1 MARIHVGQFN
11 DSFPPTIDG
20 VAQVVKNYA
29 SCLHRSHC
37 DVTVVTPEY
46 KNVRDDYPFEV
57 YRYQSI
63 PLDHRIGYRAG
74 NVFSPEALVQ
84 LRRKK
89 FDLMHVHAPFA
100 SSVLVSNL
108 NHRPHV
114 PVVLTYHTKFEV
126 DIEKRVT
133 NTMFRKIAMEFLLR
147 NVNAADEIWT
157 VTAKGGES
165 LRAIGYEGD
174 FHVMENGT
182 DFTFGRADESKTQQ
196 LREAYDLPEDTFILL
211 FVGRMMWYKNTR
223 LILDSLK
230 IAKEKGLPFRCFMV
244 GGGLDSDD
252 IRKYADSLGLSED
265 TIFTGPIYDRE
276 YLRVFYSLADMF
288 LFPSTYDTSGIVVK
302 EAAACECPSL
312 LVRDSCPAEGA
323 THDVTAFLAEENAP
337 SCAKAILDA
346 CHNRDHL
353 AAVGCEAGKKLYLS
367 WDDAVARAYARYT
380 EILKNWKG

>member
-20 VAQVVKNYA
+20 VAQAVKNYA
-29 SCLHRSHC
+29 TCLHRNHC
-37 DVTVVTPEY
+37 DVTVVTPAY

-63 PLDHRIGYRAG
+63 PLDKNIGYRAG

-89 FDLMHVHAPFA
+89 FDLMHIHAPFA
-100 SSVLVSNL
+100 SSVLVSNI
-108 NHRPHV
+108 NHRPRV
-114 PVVLTYHTKFEV
+114 PVVLTYHTKFDV

-133 NTMFRKIAMEFLLR
+133 NTVFRKIALEFLTS
-147 NVNAADEIWT
+147 NVKAADEIWT
-157 VTAKGGES
+157 VTEKCGES

-174 FHVMENGT
+174 YHVMENGT
-182 DFTFGRADESKTQQ
+182 DFAFGQAEESKVQQ
-196 LREAYDLPEDTFILL
+196 LREAYNLPDDVFIFL

-230 IAKEKGLPFRCFMV
+230 IVKEKGLPFRCFMI
-244 GGGLDSDD
+244 GGGLDAED
-252 IRKYADSLGLSED
+252 IQKYAADLSLTEEV
-265 TIFTGPIYDRE
+265 IFTGPIYDRE
-276 YLRVFYSLADMF
+276 YLRVFYSLSDMF

-337 SCAKAILDA
+337 SCAEAILNA
-346 CHNRDHL
+346 CQSREHL
-353 AAVGCEAGKKLYLS
+353 AAVGHEAGQKLYLS
-367 WDDAVARAYARYT
+367 WDDAVARAFARYT

>member
-20 VAQVVKNYA
+20 VAQAVKNYA
-29 SCLHRSHC
+29 TCLHRNHC
-37 DVTVVTPEY
+37 DVTVVTPAY

-89 FDLMHVHAPFA
+89 FDLMHIHAPFA
-100 SSVLVSNL
+100 SSVLVSNI

-114 PVVLTYHTKFEV
+114 PVVLTYHTKFDV

-133 NTMFRKIAMEFLLR
+133 NTVFRKIAMEFLTS
-147 NVNAADEIWT
+147 NVKAADEIWT
-157 VTAKGGES
+157 VTEKCGES
-165 LRAIGYEGD
+165 LRAIGYEGEY
-174 FHVMENGT
+174 HVMENGT
-182 DFTFGRADESKTQQ
+182 DFAFGQAEESKVQQ
-196 LREAYDLPEDTFILL
+196 LREAYDLPDDVFIFL

-230 IAKEKGLPFRCFMV
+230 IVKEKGLPFRCFMI
-244 GGGLDSDD
+244 GGGIDADD
-252 IRKYADSLGLSED
+252 IQKYANELSLTDEV
-265 TIFTGPIYDRE
+265 IFTGPIYDRE
-276 YLRVFYSLADMF
+276 YLRVFYSLSDMF

-323 THDVTAFLAEENAP
+323 THDVSAFLAEENAP
-337 SCAKAILDA
+337 SCAEAILAA
-346 CHNRDHL
+346 CQSREHL
-353 AAVGCEAGKKLYLS
+353 AAVGREAGQTLYLS

>member
-20 VAQVVKNYA
+20 VAQAVKNYA
-29 SCLHRSHC
+29 ACLHRNHC
-37 DVTVVTPEY
+37 DVTVVTPAY
-46 KNVRDDYPFEV
+46 KNVRDEYPFEV

-74 NVFSPEALVQ
+74 NVFSPEAL
-84 LRRKK
+84 LHLHRKK

-108 NHRPHV
+108 NHRPRI

-126 DIEKRVT
+126 DIEKRVS
-133 NTMFRKIAMEFLLR
+133 NSVFRKVAMEFLLN
-147 NVNAADEIWT
+147 NVKAADEVWT
-157 VTAKGGES
+157 VTKKCGDS
-165 LRAIGYEGD
+165 LRTIGYEGD
-174 FHVMENGT
+174 FRVMENGT
-182 DFTFGRADESKTQQ
+182 DFAFGQAEESKVAQ
-196 LREAYDLPEDTFILL
+196 LREAYNLPEDTFVFL

-230 IAKEKGLPFRCFMV
+230 LAKAGGLPFRCFMI
-244 GGGLDSDD
+244 GSGLDADD
-252 IRKYADSLGLSED
+252 IQSYAHELGLSEEV
-265 TIFTGPIYDRE
+265 IFTGPIYDRE

-302 EAAACECPSL
+302 EAAACECPAL
-312 LVRDSCPAEGA
+312 LVQDSCPAEGV
-323 THDVTAFLAEENAP
+323 THNVSGFLAEENAP
-337 SCAKAILDA
+337 SCAAVIMEA
-346 CHNRDHL
+346 CRSREQL
-353 AAVGCEAGKKLYLS
+353 TAVGQEAGRSLYLS
-367 WDDAVARAYARYT
+367 WDTVVERAYARYT